1 VNLEELKAEALNCQ
15 ACPLSRLGRRQVVF
29 GVGNEKADLMFVGEA
44 PGYWEDVEGEPFVGP
59 AGKLL
64 TKMINSIGL
73 ERSEVYIT
81 NVVKCRPPEN
91 RDPEPEEVSVCVPRY
106 LKKQIEI
113 IKPRVIVTLGNHATK
128 TLLGRA
134 SGITLLRGKKFQA
147 SNYFI
152 FPTYHPAAI
161 LRNANLLKVFAE
173 DFQTLKEILKE
184 EPPKEPAQLT
194 LF

>member
-1 VNLEELKAEALNCQ
+1 M
-15 ACPLSRLGRRQVVF
+15 VF
-29 GVGNEKADLMFVGEA
+29 GVGSEKAELMFVGEA

-64 TKMINSIGL
+64 TKMINSLGL
-73 ERSEVYIT
+73 ERSEVYIA
-81 NVVKCRPPEN
+81 NVVKCRPPDN
-91 RDPEPEEVSVCVPRY
+91 RDPEPEEISVCVSRY
-106 LKKQIEI
+106 LRKQIEM
-113 IKPRVIVTLGNHATK
+113 IKPRVIVTLGNHATR
-128 TLLGRA
+128 TLLGKS

-147 SNYFI
+147 SNYYI

-173 DFQTLKEILKE
+173 DFQVLKEILKE
-184 EPPKEPAQLT
+184 EPPKEPAQLS